1 MDTIKLVLP
10 TEEYLDQVWA
20 YRQECIDAGSS
31 MDGCGPLRPSES
43 KEQWLAHV
51 RAYMD
56 PATVPE
62 GKVQATQF
70 LAIRESDGKVVAM
83 IQIRHYFNEYLEKY
97 AGHIGYSTRPS
108 ERRKGYAKE
117 MLRLEDRL
125 KTRFEWGLI
134 ADIQRPDYE
143 TRMAIIKNKSIRM
156 GMELPDY
163 IIQLIAET
171 ITANVRQIEGTV
183 NKIMAFQDL
192 NGDKVDKN
200 TVIRAVKDIF
210 KEKSDILPTADIIIQ
225 EVCNFYNIEPAV
237 LRGQGRSKDISMA
250 RQIAM
255 YQIRHMTNLSLK
267 EIGAEFGGRDH
278 STVLNALNR
287 IEDLVKNDP

>member
-117 MLRLEDRL
+117 MLRLALPFCQEIGLDRV
-125 KTRFEWGLI
+125 LI
-134 ADIQRPDYE
+134 SCEPDNPGSRRTIIANGGVYE
-143 TRMAIIKNKSIRM
+143 
-156 GMELPDY
+156 
-163 IIQLIAET
+163 
-171 ITANVRQIEGTV
+171 
-183 NKIMAFQDL
+183 
-192 NGDKVDKN
+192 N
-200 TVIRAVKDIF
+200 TVHEPGEDI
-210 KEKSDILPTADIIIQ
+210 
-225 EVCNFYNIEPAV
+225 
-237 LRGQGRSKDISMA
+237 
-250 RQIAM
+250 
-255 YQIRHMTNLSLK
+255 
-267 EIGAEFGGRDH
+267 
-278 STVLNALNR
+278 
-287 IEDLVKNDP
+287 DLERYWITL